1 MPASQPRVRDH
12 TWTRGAGKRGAPP
25 HGPPAGNRP
34 DLRRTGPHHDRP
46 RNTKSICSPHTQRCA
61 MCSRRP
67 PCPPAPCLP
76 GPEHEPLSEQ
86 RLAIGR
92 GTTSAPARR
101 PGRRTRLERGLDG
114 GGDESRGLLI
124 DDDVPA
130 EQNAADDL
138 PGMRGRVM
146 RADGGGL
153 GHTRTVEET
162 VLVRLP
168 DTPDLQ
174 RLLRR
179 SPGGACPVRGSAGD
193 RVANRSVL
201 DRPDTV
207 SATGRG
213 DGLCCIRCR
222 PFGGTTWCLEF
233 GGKACAHCSGCI
245 TGR

>member
-1 MPASQPRVRDH
+1 MWPLTLGRSGRGRRCPAA
-12 TWTRGAGKRGAPP
+12 GALRIYGRHGLLRPAPNIRQY
-25 HGPPAGNRP
+25 GVAYQDAR
-34 DLRRTGPHHDRP
+34 
-46 RNTKSICSPHTQRCA
+46 
-61 MCSRRP
+61 M
-67 PCPPAPCLP
+67 PCLP

-92 GTTSAPARR
+92 GNTSAPARR

-114 GGDESRGLLI
+114 VGDESRGLFV

-138 PGMRGRVM
+138 PGIRGRVM

-179 SPGGACPVRGSAGD
+179 SPGGAYLVRGSAGD
-193 RVANRSVL
+193 RVANRSIL
-201 DRPDTV
+201 DRPDTRRAQV
-207 SATGRG
+207 SPTPAP
-213 DGLCCIRCR
+213 CHRCWRWRAGAR
-222 PFGGTTWCLEF
+222 PG
-233 GGKACAHCSGCI
+233 
-245 TGR
+245 